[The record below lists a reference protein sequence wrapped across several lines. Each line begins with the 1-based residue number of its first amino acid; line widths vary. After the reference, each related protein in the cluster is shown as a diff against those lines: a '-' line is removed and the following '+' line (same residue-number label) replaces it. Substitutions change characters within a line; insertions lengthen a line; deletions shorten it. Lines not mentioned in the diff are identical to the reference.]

1 MNVNWFDKPL
11 TKAETLIGAVMIPS
25 WIVVLL
31 LVFLMLIE
39 G

>member
-1 MNVNWFDKPL
+1 MKVNFDKPL
-11 TKAETLIGAVMIPS
+11 TKAETLIGAVVILS

-31 LVFLMLIE
+31 LVFLVLIE